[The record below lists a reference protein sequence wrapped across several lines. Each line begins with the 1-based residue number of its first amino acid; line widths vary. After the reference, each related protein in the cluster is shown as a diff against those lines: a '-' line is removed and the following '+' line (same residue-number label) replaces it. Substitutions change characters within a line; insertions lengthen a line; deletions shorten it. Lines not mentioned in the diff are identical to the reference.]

1 MFFEEC
7 LEQKTVFKGEFLSC
21 RKDTVKLIN
30 NQNATREFVVS
41 KDASAVIALNN
52 EKKIIL
58 VNQFRYAQ
66 KKEMLEIPAGGIE
79 QNESPLN
86 AAKRELLE
94 ETGYCSNNWQ
104 SLFEIIPTP
113 YCTEKIH
120 IFFAK
125 DAYIKTKPHPDENEL
140 LTVLALPFKTVLNKI
155 LNKEIKDSKTIIAIL
170 KISSFFSEQF
180 K

>member
-7 LEQKTVFKGEFLSC
+7 LEQKTVFKGEFLTC

-30 NQNATREFVVS
+30 NHNATREFVVS
-41 KDASAVIALNN
+41 KDASAVVALNN
-52 EKKIIL
+52 KNEVIL
-58 VNQFRYAQ
+58 VKQFRYAQ

-79 QNESPLN
+79 KNESPLN

-94 ETGYCSNNWQ
+94 ETGYFSNNWQ
-104 SLFEIIPTP
+104 SLFEIVPTP

-125 DAYIKTKPHPDENEL
+125 DAYLKTKPHPDENEL
-140 LTVLALPFKTVLNKI
+140 LTVLTLPINEVLNKI

-170 KISSFFSEQF
+170 KISSFLNQI
-180 K
+180 